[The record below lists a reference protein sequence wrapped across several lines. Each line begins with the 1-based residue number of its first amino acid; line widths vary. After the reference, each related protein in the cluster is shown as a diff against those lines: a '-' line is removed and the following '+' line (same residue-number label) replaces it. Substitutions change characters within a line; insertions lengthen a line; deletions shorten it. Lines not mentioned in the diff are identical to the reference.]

1 MLEVRNVSAAYTS
14 ATIIEDVSLDLGAGE
29 IKAVLGRNGVGKSTL
44 MKCIAGVLPALSGT
58 TSLQGK
64 ALPASAARR
73 ARLGV
78 AYVPQGRDIF
88 PRLTT
93 TENIEV
99 AAHAC
104 GHDARAAVEGAFEQ
118 FPALRERAH
127 VMGGNL
133 SGGQQQILA
142 IARALALKPSVML
155 LDEPTEGIQPSII
168 QEIQGILREL
178 NRSEG
183 VAILLA
189 EQNLD
194 FVSGLAT
201 ECYLMNK
208 GRIEQRLPM
217 EEIRH
222 NPELVQEMLGV

>member
-1 MLEVRNVSAAYTS
+1 MLEVRNVTAAYTS
-14 ATIIEDVSLDLGAGE
+14 ATVIEDASLRLGPGE

-44 MKCIAGVLPALSGT
+44 MKSIAGVLPVREGSVLLEDAV
-58 TSLQGK
+58 
-64 ALPASAARR
+64 LPASAAKR
-73 ARLGV
+73 ARRGI

-104 GHDARAAVEGAFEQ
+104 GHDAKAAVAQAFER
-118 FPALRERAH
+118 FPALQERAH

-133 SGGQQQILA
+133 SGGQQQMLA
-142 IARALALKPSVML
+142 LARALALRPAVML

-168 QEIQGILREL
+168 MAIQALLGEL
-178 NRSEG
+178 NRSDG
-183 VAILLA
+183 VAILVA

-194 FVSGLAT
+194 FVTGLAS
-201 ECYLMNK
+201 ECYVMNR
-208 GRIEQRLPM
+208 GRIERHLSM
-217 EEIRH
+217 DEIRQD
-222 NPELVQEMLGV
+222 PALVQEMLGV

>member
-1 MLEVRNVSAAYTS
+1 MLEVRDVSAAYTS
-14 ATIIEDVSLDLGAGE
+14 ATIIEDVTLDLGAGE
-29 IKAVLGRNGVGKSTL
+29 IKAVLGRNGVGKSTM
-44 MKCIAGVLPALSGT
+44 MKCIAGVLPVRSGT
-58 TSLQGK
+58 VSLWGS
-64 ALPASAARR
+64 ALPASAAHR
-73 ARLGV
+73 ARLGIG
-78 AYVPQGRDIF
+78 YVPQGREIF

-93 TENIEV
+93 IENIEV
-99 AAHAC
+99 AAYAC
-104 GHDARAAVEGAFEQ
+104 GQDAGAAVSHAFEQ

-142 IARALALKPSVML
+142 IARALALKPSVIL

-168 QEIQGILREL
+168 MEIQDVLRQL

-183 VAILLA
+183 VSILLA

-194 FVSGLAT
+194 FVGGLAG

-208 GRIEQRLPM
+208 GRIEQQLPTS
-217 EEIRH
+217 EIRS
-222 NPELVQEMLGV
+222 NPELVQDLLGV